1 MAPALPVFA
10 GEPAPTGGARAK
22 KPSGRKRCAVNVGAG
37 LPAKQV
43 TRCMAPAA
51 PVFAGEPAPTGG
63 ARQETNLAQDMRRR
77 CRSGFTRE
85 AGNTEHGTGCAG
97 VRG

>member
-1 MAPALPVFA
+1 
-10 GEPAPTGGARAK
+10 
-22 KPSGRKRCAVNVGAG
+22 
-37 LPAKQV
+37 
-43 TRCMAPAA
+43 MAPAA

-63 ARQETNLAQDMRRR
+63 AHQETNLAQDIRRK

-85 AGNTEHGTGCAG
+85 AGNAVHGTGCAG